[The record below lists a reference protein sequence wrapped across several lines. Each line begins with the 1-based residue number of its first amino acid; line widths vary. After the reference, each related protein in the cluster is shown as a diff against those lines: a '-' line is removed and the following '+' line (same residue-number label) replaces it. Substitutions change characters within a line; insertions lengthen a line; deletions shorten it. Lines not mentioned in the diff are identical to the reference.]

1 MNNKH
6 NPDIRKLVFA
16 PSMKKSYLIFIVAF
30 FFSAII
36 SDMGFFHIGSTVEL
50 LAFLYVLYSG
60 YQTYQELCDHPDEPP
75 QDNSNR

>member
-1 MNNKH
+1 MNH

-16 PSMKKSYLIFIVAF
+16 PAMKKSYLIFIVAF

-60 YQTYQELCDHPDEPP
+60 YQTYQYLCDHPEDKP
-75 QDNSNR
+75 QDGSR

>member
-1 MNNKH
+1 MAASIP
-6 NPDIRKLVFA
+6 NPL
-16 PSMKKSYLIFIVAF
+16 MMLT